1 MIIQSTKVYFEEKL
15 QPQQVEIKE
24 DKIVGVYPYNLFKA
38 DKDYGDLIIMP
49 GLCDVHNHG
58 YNSLESNTAT
68 PEWLSEWTQ
77 YLPSE
82 GVTSTLASISS
93 FPKVGLLKA
102 LKNIGDFI
110 DEKHDGTHI
119 LGVYEE
125 GPFISSGKERGAQNL
140 DFQIIPDKAVI
151 DEFNDACNGHLIYVM
166 IAPEMLEGDYSV
178 IDYCVSKGMK
188 VALGHTGAT
197 FDVCK
202 ETIEHGAVSFTHTYN
217 GMKGLHHREPGVVG
231 AAMYFDNTWAE
242 CICDGIHVNKYAAN
256 ILAKTKGKDKFVL
269 ITDSVNIKGLKP
281 GVYTFEDKGRTTTIT
296 EEGVG
301 YLTGTNALA
310 GSCHKLNH
318 ILDFAVHQANIDLV
332 TALNAATINP
342 MRLLGINDRGLIKEN
357 YKADIAVFDDN
368 FNTQDVYIDGVL
380 FKQKRLENGCKY

>member
-1 MIIQSTKVYFEEKL
+1 MIIQSKNVYYEEKL
-15 QPQQVEIKE
+15 QPKQIEIKK
-24 DKIVGVYPYNLFKA
+24 DKIVGVYPYGLYKA
-38 DKDYGDLIIMP
+38 DVDYKNLIVMP

-58 YNSLESNTAT
+58 YNGCESNTANKK
-68 PEWLSEWTQ
+68 WLKEWTS

-93 FPKVGLLKA
+93 FPKEGLLKA
-102 LKNIGDFI
+102 LKNIGNFI
-110 DEKHDGTHI
+110 DSDNKTGTHI

-140 DFQIIPDKAVI
+140 AYQIIPDKKVI

-166 IAPEMLEGDYSV
+166 IAPEMLKGDYSV

-197 FDVCK
+197 FDICK
-202 ETIEHGAVSFTHTYN
+202 QAIEHGAISFTHTFN

-231 AAMYFDNTWAE
+231 AAMYFDECYAE
-242 CICDGIHVNKYAAN
+242 CICDDIHVNKYAAN
-256 ILAKTKGKDKFVL
+256 ILAKTKGKDKLIL

-281 GVYTFEDKGRTTTIT
+281 GVYRFDEKDRTTTIT
-296 EEGVG
+296 AKGVG
-301 YLTGTNALA
+301 YITGTDTLA

-318 ILDFAVHQANIDLV
+318 ILDVAVNEANINLT
-332 TALNAATINP
+332 TALNAVTINP
-342 MRLLGINDRGLIKEN
+342 MRMLGINDRGLIKEN
-357 YKADIAVFDDN
+357 YKADIAVFDKHFVN
-368 FNTQDVYIDGVL
+368 KATYIDGKL
-380 FKQKRLENGCKY
+380 FEVK